1 MRRKESDD
9 QPHEIVAAEISDQS
23 EQRRELQREFPASQR
38 YAIALVSMRVI
49 FGFFWLIDGYLKLQ
63 PGMVQ
68 AFPGLIKSVAAGQPS
83 WLQGWFSFWESTT
96 AANASPAV
104 YSIAILEL
112 ALGSCLVL
120 GVMRK
125 LAYIVSFFY
134 SLVIWSVPEGFG
146 GPYGPGSTD
155 IGTGVV
161 YALASLLFLLIIG
174 IFGPSPYSLDFQ
186 IEKRFPAWKRFAE
199 LKKIVT

>member
-1 MRRKESDD
+1 MKRKESVD
-9 QPHEIVAAEISDQS
+9 QPQGIAAEISNQS
-23 EQRRELQREFPASQR
+23 EQSTQLQREFPARQR
-38 YAIALVSMRVI
+38 YAIALVFMRVI
-49 FGFFWLIDGYLKLQ
+49 FGAFWLIDGYLKLQ

-68 AFPGLIKSVAAGQPS
+68 AFPDLIKSVAAGQPS

-96 AANASPAV
+96 AANAGPAV

-112 ALGSCLVL
+112 VLGSCLIL

-161 YALASLLFLLIIG
+161 YALTSLLFLLIIG

-186 IEKRFPAWKRFAE
+186 IEKRFPAWKRLAE
-199 LKKIVT
+199 LKKIVI